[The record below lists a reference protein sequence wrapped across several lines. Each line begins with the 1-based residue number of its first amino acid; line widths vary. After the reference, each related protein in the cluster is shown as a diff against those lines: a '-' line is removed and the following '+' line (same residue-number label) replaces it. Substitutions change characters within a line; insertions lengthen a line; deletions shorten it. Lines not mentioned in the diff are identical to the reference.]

1 MPCKYEYR
9 CNHKKMS
16 LILCMAENNQ
26 PAENCMLY
34 TLMEGIERKKLAKK
48 PKEKEHGLP
57 IY

>member
-1 MPCKYEYR
+1 
-9 CNHKKMS
+9 MS

-34 TLMEGIERKKLAKK
+34 TLMEGIEKKKAEK

>member
-9 CNHKKMS
+9 CNHKKIT

-34 TLMEGIERKKLAKK
+34 TLMEGIEKKKAEKA
-48 PKEKEHGLP
+48 KEKK
-57 IY
+57 